1 MSTYGYT
8 GSKAKKNAEGSKA
21 PWLLLGVIILFLLW
35 STFKVA
41 LFNGQMAD
49 FDQPIYVA
57 ALFSSIIAMI
67 AIAVGWKQ
75 FNWSSRKD
83 ILSLFVFLLPASF
96 ALSMITAASNY
107 LAVNMLIIMLMYC
120 IFFVASSIIAQDSVV
135 NRTLN
140 LAIMII
146 SYIVVFFGLFHWLGN
161 GPGVTTL
168 IKWLGISTTPS
179 GAYLNAVMSD
189 SNGERLASVFQYA
202 NTYAGFLM
210 AFLLGALFFISKS
223 QKWWGKSGH
232 AFMIVPIMLSIFLTL
247 SRGGLLLLPV
257 AFIVVLVFL
266 KPYRQLMWIMHLAV
280 SGVITVL
287 ILNPVTDI
295 GLQVQK
301 EFAASNSF
309 KGWAYIIISSLIAAA
324 ISYALERWVS
334 PWLEQKTTA
343 ISNKRWGTFLIPV
356 GGAVLGALLLFV
368 LIGTNIKN
376 MLPENISTRLETIN
390 LQQHSVLERIT
401 FYKDSMKLIADYPFI
416 GAGGGAWAALY
427 AKYENNPY
435 DVQQAHSFYMQYLV
449 ETGVIG
455 MLILI
460 AFLIYIYWNYIRTFI
475 NTTDEKRDDH
485 FLFFILATSI
495 LIHSAM
501 DFNMSFVYIG
511 ILVFLCLGGMTA
523 SIDSKPLDKVKSKA
537 MRTVF
542 ASIFGI
548 VSIGLFI
555 TSILFVQASSSFASA
570 KETVLTTQDFTKTMV
585 QLRKAKSIRSTHPE
599 YAAFEANLYMSV
611 YQQQKDEQ
619 FYAEAEKVLKNA
631 LGDNPHNK
639 SLLLQLIKLYNI
651 KGLDEQVYTVYSQ
664 NASNFPWD
672 MKWYAEYMD
681 KASLEGYKAISTAP
695 DKKDGYLNEVIAA
708 FEHVKASVEHLKT
721 LPKGQLQG
729 NPFYVTSSMA
739 MNAGRAYLMKGDP
752 AKAAEAM
759 KPYLQEDLTN
769 SNDPENSPENNRELA
784 RWYVAATIQQ
794 GQVDQNWYDKL
805 VALGS
810 DQKEQIDQIAGM
822 RFKAE

>member
-8 GSKAKKNAEGSKA
+8 GSKAKKNSEGSRA

-57 ALFSSIIAMI
+57 ALLSAIIAMI

-83 ILSLFVFLLPASF
+83 LLSLCVFLLPASF
-96 ALSMITAASNY
+96 ALSTISAASNY
-107 LAVNMLIIMLMYC
+107 LAVNMLIIMLMYG
-120 IFFVASSIIAQDSVV
+120 IFFVASSIIAQDGVV

-161 GPGVTTL
+161 GPGVTAL

-210 AFLLGALFFISKS
+210 AFLLGALLFISKS
-223 QKWWGKSGH
+223 QNWWRKSVH
-232 AFMIVPIMLSIFLTL
+232 SFMIVPIMLSIFLTL

-266 KPYRQLMWIMHLAV
+266 KPYRQLMWFMHLII

-287 ILNPVTDI
+287 ILNPVTEI
-295 GLQVQK
+295 GLRVQK
-301 EFAASNSF
+301 DFSGSDSL
-309 KGWAYIIISSLIAAA
+309 KGWAYIIVGSILSAA
-324 ISYALERWVS
+324 ISYALERWIS

-343 ISNKRWGTFLIPV
+343 VSNKRWGSFLIPV
-356 GGAVLGALLLFV
+356 GGAVLAGLLLFV
-368 LIGTNIKN
+368 LIGTNVKN
-376 MLPENISTRLETIN
+376 MLPENITTRLETIN
-390 LQQHSVLERIT
+390 FQQHSVLERIT
-401 FYKDSMKLIADYPFI
+401 FYKDSLKLVADYPLI

-435 DVQQAHSFYMQYLV
+435 DIQQAHSFYMQYLV
-449 ETGVIG
+449 ETGIIG
-455 MLILI
+455 ILILM
-460 AFLIYIYWNYIRTFI
+460 AFLIYIYWNYIRSYI
-475 NTTDEKRDDH
+475 NANDQERDSY
-485 FLFFILATSI
+485 FLYFILSTSI

-501 DFNMSFVYIG
+501 DFNMSYVYIG
-511 ILVFLCLGGMTA
+511 ILVFISLGGMTA
-523 SIDSKPLDKVKSKA
+523 SIKSKPIEK
-537 MRTVF
+537 RTQKKYQI
-542 ASIFGI
+542 ALTSILG
-548 VSIGLFI
+548 VVGIGLFI

-570 KETVLTTQDFTKTMV
+570 KQIVLATQDFNKTME

-599 YAAFEANLYMSV
+599 YAAFEAQLYMSV
-611 YQQQKDEQ
+611 YEQQKDEQ
-619 FYAEAEKVLKNA
+619 FFTEAEKVLKNA

-651 KGLDEQVYTVYSQ
+651 KGLDEQVYAVYSQ

-672 MKWYAEYMD
+672 MKWYEEYMD
-681 KASLEGYKAISTAP
+681 IALREGYKSITTAP
-695 DKKDGYLNEVIAA
+695 DIKDGYLDEVIAA
-708 FEHVKASVEHLKT
+708 FEHVKAGVEHLKT

-739 MNAGRAYLMKGDP
+739 MNAGRAYVMKGDP

-759 KPYLQEDLTN
+759 KPYLQENLTD
-769 SNDPENSPENNRELA
+769 SNNPEDNPGNNRELA

-794 GQVDQNWYDKL
+794 GQVDQNWFDKL

-810 DQKEQIDQIAGM
+810 DQKEQIDQIAEM
-822 RFKAE
+822 KFKAE

>member
-8 GSKAKKNAEGSKA
+8 GSKAKKNSEGSRA

-41 LFNGQMAD
+41 LFNGQMAE

-57 ALFSSIIAMI
+57 ALFSAIIAMI

-83 ILSLFVFLLPASF
+83 KLSLFVFLLPASF

-107 LAVNMLIIMLMYC
+107 LAVNMLIIMLMYG

-161 GPGVTTL
+161 GPGVTAI
-168 IKWLGISTTPS
+168 IKWLGVSTTSS

-189 SNGERLASVFQYA
+189 SNGERLTSVFQYA

-223 QKWWGKSGH
+223 QKWWGKSVH

-257 AFIVVLVFL
+257 AFVVVLVFL
-266 KPYRQLMWIMHLAV
+266 KPYRQLMWFMHLV
-280 SGVITVL
+280 ISGVITVL
-287 ILNPVTDI
+287 ILNPVTEI
-295 GLQVQK
+295 GLQIQK
-301 EFAASNSF
+301 DFAVSVSL
-309 KGWAYIIISSLIAAA
+309 KGWAYIIVGSLLSAA
-324 ISYALERWVS
+324 ISYVLERWIS
-334 PWLEQKTTA
+334 PWLERRTTA
-343 ISNKRWGTFLIPV
+343 ISNKRWGSFLIPV
-356 GGAVLGALLLFV
+356 GGAVLAGLLLCI
-368 LIGTNIKN
+368 LIGTNVKN
-376 MLPENISTRLETIN
+376 MLPENITTRLETIN
-390 LQQHSVLERIT
+390 FQQHSVLERIT
-401 FYKDSMKLIADYPFI
+401 FYKDSLKLVADYPLI

-427 AKYENNPY
+427 SKYENNPY
-435 DVQQAHSFYMQYLV
+435 DIQQAHSFYMQYLV
-449 ETGVIG
+449 ETGIIG
-455 MLILI
+455 MLILMT
-460 AFLIYIYWNYIRTFI
+460 FLIYIYWNYIRSYI
-475 NTTDEKRDDH
+475 NANDQERDSY
-485 FLFFILATSI
+485 FLYFILSTSI

-501 DFNMSFVYIG
+501 DFNMSYVYIG
-511 ILVFLCLGGMTA
+511 ILVFISLGGMTA
-523 SIDSKPLDKVKSKA
+523 SIKSKPIEK
-537 MRTVF
+537 RTQKTYRI
-542 ASIFGI
+542 ALTSILGVI
-548 VSIGLFI
+548 GIGLFI

-672 MKWYAEYMD
+672 MKWYGEYMD

-708 FEHVKASVEHLKT
+708 FEHVKAGVEHLKT

>member
-8 GSKAKKNAEGSKA
+8 GSKAKKNSEGSKS
-21 PWLLLGVIILFLLW
+21 PWLLLGGIILFLLW

-41 LFNGQMAD
+41 LFNGQMAE

-57 ALFSSIIAMI
+57 ALCSAIIAMI

-75 FNWSSRKD
+75 FKWASRKD

-96 ALSMITAASNY
+96 ALSMISAASNY
-107 LAVNMLIIMLMYC
+107 LAVNMLIIMLMYA
-120 IFFVASSIIAQDSVV
+120 IFFVASSIIAQDDAV

-161 GPGVTTL
+161 GPAVTTI
-168 IKWLGISTTPS
+168 IKWLGITTTPY

-210 AFLLGALFFISKS
+210 AFLLGALLFISKS
-223 QKWWGKSGH
+223 QNWWGKSTH
-232 AFMIVPIMLSIFLTL
+232 AFMIVPIILSIFLTL

-266 KPYRQLMWIMHLAV
+266 KPYRQLMWFMHLII
-280 SGVITVL
+280 SGVIAVL
-287 ILNPVTDI
+287 ILNPVTEI
-295 GLQVQK
+295 GLRVQK
-301 EFAASNSF
+301 DFSVSDSL

-334 PWLEQKTTA
+334 PWLERKTA
-343 ISNKRWGTFLIPV
+343 VISNKRWGSFLIPV
-356 GGAVLGALLLFV
+356 GGAVLAGLLLFI
-368 LIGTNIKN
+368 LIGTNAKN
-376 MLPENISTRLETIN
+376 MLPENITTRLETIN
-390 LQQHSVLERIT
+390 FQQHSVLERIT
-401 FYKDSMKLIADYPFI
+401 FYKDSLKLVADYPLI

-435 DVQQAHSFYMQYLV
+435 DIQQAHSFYMQYLV
-449 ETGVIG
+449 ETGIIG
-455 MLILI
+455 MLILM
-460 AFLIYIYWNYIRTFI
+460 AFLIYIYWNYIRSYI
-475 NTTDEKRDDH
+475 NANDQERDSH
-485 FLFFILATSI
+485 FLYFILSTSI

-501 DFNMSFVYIG
+501 DFNMSYVYIG
-511 ILVFLCLGGMTA
+511 ILVFISLGGMTA
-523 SIDSKPLDKVKSKA
+523 SIKSKPIEK
-537 MRTVF
+537 RTQKTF
-542 ASIFGI
+542 QIALTSILG
-548 VSIGLFI
+548 VVGIGLFI

-570 KETVLTTQDFTKTMV
+570 KEIVLTTQDFNKTMD

-611 YQQQKDEQ
+611 YQQQQDEQ

-672 MKWYAEYMD
+672 MKWYGEYMD
-681 KASLEGYKAISTAP
+681 KALREGYKAISTAP
-695 DKKDGYLNEVIAA
+695 DKKNGYLNEVITA
-708 FEHVKASVEHLKT
+708 FEHVKAGVEHLKT

-752 AKAAEAM
+752 AKAAEMM
-759 KPYLQEDLTN
+759 KPYLQEDLTD
-769 SNDPENSPENNRELA
+769 SNNPENTPESNRELA

-810 DQKEQIDQIAGM
+810 DQKEQIDQIAEL